1 MENKDKLFVLMTI
14 ENISND
20 PNHLSNLCAQL
31 RMFCAS
37 NQVMRGGKN
46 THMGLFW
53 HIKNGN
59 QPLSRFLGWRACDVL
74 VDECVRLGYLVCE
87 PLKNK
92 LRLNPT
98 YKIPSPNDF
107 QIINKI
113 TVDINLSGVTHG
125 QFSTT
130 ISTQDGVET
139 MRKLVDFLGFLKN
152 HKMTE

>member
-1 MENKDKLFVLMTI
+1 MKI
-14 ENISND
+14 EDISSD
-20 PNHLSNLCAQL
+20 PNYLSHLCAQL

-59 QPLSRFLGWRACDVL
+59 NPLSRPLGWRACDVL
-74 VDECVRLGYLVCE
+74 VDECVRLGYLVLE

-98 YKIPSPNDF
+98 YKIPSANDF
-107 QIINKI
+107 QIMEKLA
-113 TVDINLSGVTHG
+113 VDIYLSGVTNG
-125 QFSTT
+125 RFSTS
-130 ISTQDGVET
+130 ISTRDGVET

-152 HKMTE
+152 HKTAD